1 MSLTERFYERAAIR
15 EFDGGQDRASAERE
29 AICEV
34 LNMDEFRR
42 LTLEQRRARM
52 AQIREAL
59 GDDAL
64 YARVEETV
72 RAFWRSGKNT
82 GR

>member
-64 YARVEETV
+64 YAQVKETV
-72 RAFWRSGKNT
+72 RAFWRSEKNT

>member
-15 EFDGGQDRASAERE
+15 EYDGGQDRASAERE

-52 AQIREAL
+52 AQIRREL
-59 GDDAL
+59 DDPEV

-72 RAFWRSGKNT
+72 RAFWRAND
-82 GR
+82 

>member
-1 MSLTERFYERAAIR
+1 MSRSENFYERAAIR

-29 AICEV
+29 AIREV
-34 LNMDEFRR
+34 LDMDEFRR
-42 LTLEQRRARM
+42 LPLAERRARM
-52 AQIREAL
+52 AEIRREL
-59 GDDAL
+59 DDPEV

-72 RAFWRSGKNT
+72 RALWRSEKNT